1 MYLLDRKRIAS
12 YSQTLRHRLESQSH
26 SQPVC
31 WPTKSQNP
39 LRSHQGPS
47 SQSLRTDGDVMKG
60 SIHRGRHGDSKTGTD
75 SPRSH
80 TTKAGGTWVPPLHQD
95 PRHTPLCPNM
105 KSGTG
110 NLWKVSHC
118 HIQKHRVSESHSR
131 CGHDLYKTLATH
143 DYLLTQGPSR
153 KGQSSLVFYKNSTM
167 YQIARAILNGGKN
180 CILCK
185 DAYHACWAATS
196 TAWDTTAAFWVLQH
210 AWSHGICSIPSAG
223 GQEASSSPEDKG
235 SSWQEPVW
243 AASALSPRPVSC
255 LWLFHEQAQGR
266 GPLLQVQPKT
276 GLCYLISCSTWW

>member
-1 MYLLDRKRIAS
+1 MEEKRYGCKGTKRKANSCYVQSLCQNFLNMYLLDRKRIAS

-39 LRSHQGPS
+39 SRSHQGPS

-95 PRHTPLCPNM
+95 PRHTPLCPGM

-118 HIQKHRVSESHSR
+118 HIQKHRVSESHRR
-131 CGHDLYKTLATH
+131 CGHDIYKTLATH
-143 DYLLTQGPSR
+143 DYLLTRGPSR

-185 DAYHACWAATS
+185 DAYHAWLS
-196 TAWDTTAAFWVLQH
+196 SHQH
-210 AWSHGICSIPSAG
+210 CVRHHCSLL
-223 GQEASSSPEDKG
+223 SSPSCVITWDLLNTF
-235 SSWQEPVW
+235 SRW
-243 AASALSPRPVSC
+243 ARGIVLPR
-255 LWLFHEQAQGR
+255 G
-266 GPLLQVQPKT
+266 
-276 GLCYLISCSTWW
+276 